1 MYERVSCT
9 WKFVSN
15 EAANDNIVGN
25 DDVEGEEENEE
36 EDDDDDDDGCLCTSS
51 YISIALASPRR
62 SLLAVRWYCCRR
74 EKGKLIKG
82 N

>member
-1 MYERVSCT
+1 MYGRVSCT

-25 DDVEGEEENEE
+25 DDVEGEENEE
-36 EDDDDDDDGCLCTSS
+36 EDDDDDNDDDGCLCTSS

-62 SLLAVRWYCCRR
+62 SLLAVR
-74 EKGKLIKG
+74 
-82 N
+82 